1 MTRFRAFCVTSR
13 GRILHPDVSVVESME
28 PLLIALIVVLL
39 IAGLVFS
46 RVAPALLFTLA
57 AAACVLAG
65 SIDMQMVLAKA
76 TNDGLVT
83 LLLLVMVSI
92 GLERLPWLLTLSSRL
107 VKGALPTTLVSLS
120 GITMLFSAF
129 VNNTAVVA
137 TLAGTLR
144 KTPYHPASK
153 ILLPISY
160 AAILG
165 GTLTLIGTSTN
176 LIVSSFLED
185 MTGEGI
191 PFFAFLPVA
200 LPAALAG
207 LIAMLV
213 MHRVL
218 PSSSEGPL
226 QVNDFLIEMVVADD
240 SRLVGKTVMENGLR
254 DLGELFLVE
263 LVREGRLLTPVSPEE
278 LLEAGDRLIFSGD
291 VSRVGILERFHGLS
305 SFAIDQG
312 LLGTNLT
319 EVVLLPG
326 APVVGRTIKDS
337 AFRSRFDAAVVGVR
351 RDGER
356 LSGRLGNITLRAG
369 DSLMLAVG
377 PDFQKRSNLARNF
390 LITDSSVASH
400 SLSTGKSLVVTGGLF
415 AAIACSIAQWL
426 PLATGL
432 MFLLLLM
439 LWLKLFTTAE
449 LRRRFP
455 FEIWL
460 IVSSAL
466 AISQAVM
473 ESGLMSH
480 VMDALSPAIA
490 AVPPLA
496 MLVAIYILTLVMTE
510 LMTNNAAAALMFPL
524 GYAVAVTSGLD
535 PMAFV
540 MAVALGGSASF
551 LTPYGYTTNLMVQ
564 NLGGYTRGDYVRFG
578 WLVSLAYSAVV
589 LALLPRVF
597 PF

>member
-1 MTRFRAFCVTSR
+1 
-13 GRILHPDVSVVESME
+13 ME
-28 PLLIALIVVLL
+28 PVLIALIVATL
-39 IAGLVFS
+39 IVMLIFS
-46 RVAPALLFTLA
+46 RLSPALLFTA
-57 AAACVLAG
+57 AMAACVLVG
-65 SIDMQMVLAKA
+65 PIDMQTVMSKA
-76 TNDGLVT
+76 TNEGLVT
-83 LLLLVMVSI
+83 LLLLLMVSL
-92 GLERLPWLLTLSSRL
+92 GLERLPWLLALSNRA
-107 VKGALPTTLVSLS
+107 VKGSLPKTLLSLS
-120 GITMLFSAF
+120 GMTMLFSAF

-144 KTPYHPASK
+144 KNPYHAASQ

-185 MTGEGI
+185 VTGEGI
-191 PFFAFLPVA
+191 AFFAFLPVA
-200 LPAALAG
+200 LPAAIAG
-207 LIAMLV
+207 LLAMLL
-213 MHRVL
+213 MHKVL
-218 PSSSEGPL
+218 PRSGEDGLPF
-226 QVNDFLIEMVVADD
+226 NEFLIEMVVGDD
-240 SRLVGKTVMENGLR
+240 SRLIGRTVAENGLR

-263 LVREGRLLTPVSPEE
+263 LVREGRLLTPVSPGEQ
-278 LLEAGDRLIFSGD
+278 LESGDRLIFSGD
-291 VSRVGILERFHGLS
+291 VSKVGILERFHGLR

-326 APVVGRTIKDS
+326 AAVIGQTIKES
-337 AFRSRFDAAVVGVR
+337 EFRSRFDAAVVGVH

-356 LSGRLGNITLRAG
+356 LSGQLGNITLRAG

-377 PDFQKRSNLARNF
+377 PDFQKRSNLSRNF
-390 LITDSSVASH
+390 LVVDSSVASH
-400 SLSTGKSLVVTGGLF
+400 SLSSGKSLAV
-415 AAIACSIAQWL
+415 AAGMFMAVGCSVLGWV

-439 LWLKLFTTAE
+439 LALKLFSTAE

-455 FEIWL
+455 FEMWL

-473 ESGLMSH
+473 DSGLMGSAL
-480 VMDALSPAIA
+480 VMLSPLLAS
-490 AVPPLA
+490 VPPLV
-496 MLVAIYILTLVMTE
+496 MLILVYLLTLAMTE
-510 LMTNNAAAALMFPL
+510 LITNNAAAALMFPL
-524 GYAVAVTSGLD
+524 GYSVAIATGLD

-564 NLGGYTRGDYVRFG
+564 NLGGYTRADYLRFG
-578 WLVSLAYSAVV
+578 WLVSLTYSAVV
-589 LALLPRVF
+589 LILLPRVF

>member
-1 MTRFRAFCVTSR
+1 
-13 GRILHPDVSVVESME
+13 ME
-28 PLLIALIVVLL
+28 PTLIALILATL
-39 IAGLVFS
+39 IVMLIFS
-46 RVAPALLFTLA
+46 RLSPALLFTA
-57 AAACVLAG
+57 AMAACVLVG
-65 SIDMQMVLAKA
+65 TIDMQTVMSKA
-76 TNDGLVT
+76 TNEGLVT
-83 LLLLVMVSI
+83 LLLLLMVSI
-92 GLERLPWLLTLSSRL
+92 GLERLPWLLALSNRA
-107 VKGALPTTLVSLS
+107 VKGSLPRTLLSLS
-120 GITMLFSAF
+120 GMTMLFSAF

-144 KTPYHPASK
+144 KNPYHAASQ

-185 MTGEGI
+185 VTGEGI
-191 PFFAFLPVA
+191 AFFAFLPVA
-200 LPAALAG
+200 LPAAIAG
-207 LIAMLV
+207 LLAMLL
-213 MHRVL
+213 MHKVL
-218 PSSSEGPL
+218 PRSDQDGLPFNE
-226 QVNDFLIEMVVADD
+226 FLIEMVVGDD
-240 SRLVGKTVMENGLR
+240 SRLIGKSVAENGLR

-263 LVREGRLLTPVSPEE
+263 LVREGRLLTPVSPGE

-291 VSRVGILERFHGLS
+291 VSKVGILERFHGLR

-326 APVVGRTIKDS
+326 AAVIGQTIKES
-337 AFRSRFDAAVVGVR
+337 EFRSRFDAAVVGVH

-356 LSGRLGNITLRAG
+356 LSGQLGNITLRAG

-377 PDFQKRSNLARNF
+377 PDFQKRSNLSRNF
-390 LITDSSVASH
+390 LVVDSSVASH
-400 SLSTGKSLVVTGGLF
+400 SLSSGKSF
-415 AAIACSIAQWL
+415 AVAAGMFMAVGCSVLGWV

-439 LWLKLFTTAE
+439 LALKLFSTAE

-455 FEIWL
+455 FEMWL

-473 ESGLMSH
+473 DSGLMGSA
-480 VMDALSPAIA
+480 MSFLSPLLGS
-490 AVPPLA
+490 VPPLM
-496 MLVAIYILTLVMTE
+496 MLVIVYVLTLAMTE
-510 LMTNNAAAALMFPL
+510 LITNNAAAALMFPL
-524 GYAVAVTSGLD
+524 GYSLAVATGLD

-564 NLGGYTRGDYVRFG
+564 NLGGYTRADYLRFG
-578 WLVSLAYSAVV
+578 WLVSLTYSAVV
-589 LALLPRVF
+589 LTLLPRVF

>member
-1 MTRFRAFCVTSR
+1 
-13 GRILHPDVSVVESME
+13 ME
-28 PLLIALIVVLL
+28 PLLIGLIVTALIASL
-39 IAGLVFS
+39 IFS
-46 RVAPALLFTLA
+46 RLAPSLLFTLA
-57 AAACVLAG
+57 MAACVLVG
-65 SIDMQMVLAKA
+65 VIDMQTVMAKA
-76 TNDGLVT
+76 TNDGLMT
-83 LLLLVMVSI
+83 LLLLLMVSI
-92 GLERLPWLLTLSSRL
+92 GLERLPWLLALSHRA
-107 VKGALPTTLVSLS
+107 VKGSLPRTILSLS
-120 GITMLFSAF
+120 GMTMLFSAF

-144 KTPYHPASK
+144 KNPYHSASQ
-153 ILLPISY
+153 ILLPVSY

-185 MTGEGI
+185 ITGQGI

-200 LPAALAG
+200 LPAAIAG
-207 LIAMLV
+207 LVAMLV

-218 PSSSEGPL
+218 PIAKQDDLP
-226 QVNDFLIEMVVADD
+226 VNEFLIEMVVGDD
-240 SRLVGKTVMENGLR
+240 SRLIGKTVAENGLR
-254 DLGELFLVE
+254 DLGDVFLVE
-263 LVREGRLLTPVSPEE
+263 LVREGRLLTPVAPGEQ
-278 LLEAGDRLIFSGD
+278 LEARDRLIFSGD
-291 VSRVGILERFHGLS
+291 VSKVGVLERFHGLR

-319 EVVLLPG
+319 EVILLPG
-326 APVVGRTIKDS
+326 AALIGQTIKES
-337 AFRSRFDAAVVGVR
+337 EFRSRFDAAVVGVH

-356 LSGRLGNITLRAG
+356 LSGQLGNIRLRAG

-377 PDFQKRSNLARNF
+377 PDFQKRSNLSRNF
-390 LITDSSVASH
+390 LVVESSVASH
-400 SLSTGKSLVVTGGLF
+400 SLSSGKSVAVGAGMF
-415 AAIACSIAQWL
+415 AAVTCSVLEWL
-426 PLATGL
+426 PLTTGL

-439 LWLKLFTTAE
+439 LGLKLFSVAE

-473 ESGLMSH
+473 DSGLMGSA
-480 VMDALSPAIA
+480 MAFLSPIIGS
-490 AVPPLA
+490 VPPMT
-496 MLVAIYILTLVMTE
+496 MLVMVYVLTLAMTE
-510 LMTNNAAAALMFPL
+510 LVTNNAAAALMFPL
-524 GYAVAVTSGLD
+524 GYSVALTAGLD
-535 PMAFV
+535 PMVFV

-564 NLGGYTRGDYVRFG
+564 NLGGYTRADYVRFG
-578 WLVSLAYSAVV
+578 WLVSLAYSTVV
-589 LALLPRVF
+589 LILLPRIF

>member
-1 MTRFRAFCVTSR
+1 
-13 GRILHPDVSVVESME
+13 ME
-28 PLLIALIVVLL
+28 PLLIGLIVTALIASL
-39 IAGLVFS
+39 IFS
-46 RVAPALLFTLA
+46 RLAPSLLFTLA
-57 AAACVLAG
+57 MAACVLVG
-65 SIDMQMVLAKA
+65 VIDMQTVMAKA
-76 TNDGLVT
+76 TNDGLMT
-83 LLLLVMVSI
+83 LLLLLMVSI
-92 GLERLPWLLTLSSRL
+92 GLERLPWLLALSHRA
-107 VKGALPTTLVSLS
+107 VKGSLPRTILSLS
-120 GITMLFSAF
+120 GMTMLFSAF

-144 KTPYHPASK
+144 KNPYHSASQ
-153 ILLPISY
+153 ILLPVSY

-185 MTGEGI
+185 ITGQGI

-200 LPAALAG
+200 LPAAIAG
-207 LIAMLV
+207 LVAMLV

-218 PSSSEGPL
+218 PIAKQDDLP
-226 QVNDFLIEMVVADD
+226 VNEFLIEMVVGDD
-240 SRLVGKTVMENGLR
+240 SRLIGKTVAENGLR
-254 DLGELFLVE
+254 DLGDVFLVE
-263 LVREGRLLTPVSPEE
+263 LVREGRLLTPVAPGEQ
-278 LLEAGDRLIFSGD
+278 LEARDRLIFSGD
-291 VSRVGILERFHGLS
+291 VSKVGVLERFHGLR

-319 EVVLLPG
+319 EVILLPG
-326 APVVGRTIKDS
+326 AALIGQTIKES
-337 AFRSRFDAAVVGVR
+337 EFRSRFDAAVVGVH

-356 LSGRLGNITLRAG
+356 LSGQLGNIRLRAG

-377 PDFQKRSNLARNF
+377 PDFQKRSNLSRNF
-390 LITDSSVASH
+390 LVVESSVASH
-400 SLSTGKSLVVTGGLF
+400 SLSSGKSVAVGAGMF
-415 AAIACSIAQWL
+415 AAVTCSVLEWL
-426 PLATGL
+426 PLTTGL

-439 LWLKLFTTAE
+439 LGLKLFSAAE

-473 ESGLMSH
+473 DSGLMGSA
-480 VMDALSPAIA
+480 MAFLSPIIGS
-490 AVPPLA
+490 VPPMM
-496 MLVAIYILTLVMTE
+496 MLVMVYVLTLAMTE
-510 LMTNNAAAALMFPL
+510 LVTNNAAAALMFPL
-524 GYAVAVTSGLD
+524 GYSVALTAGLD
-535 PMAFV
+535 PMVFV

-564 NLGGYTRGDYVRFG
+564 NLGGYTRADYVRFG
-578 WLVSLAYSAVV
+578 WLVSLAYSTVV
-589 LALLPRVF
+589 LILLPRIF